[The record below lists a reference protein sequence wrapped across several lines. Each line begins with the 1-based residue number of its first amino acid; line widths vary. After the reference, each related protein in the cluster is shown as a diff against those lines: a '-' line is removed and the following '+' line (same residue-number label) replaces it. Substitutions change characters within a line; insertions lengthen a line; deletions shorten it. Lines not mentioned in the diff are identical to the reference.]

1 MKNLTIRQKLL
12 GITAIIGIVLILIG
26 VMTYNAFE
34 KVDQLHDIMFKTDE
48 INENMLN
55 LRKNEKDFLMRDVI
69 NSEYFETEQSKY
81 LKAFREVMA
90 KNNEIIKELLKDE
103 YVKSF
108 GLEESLVLLDKNF
121 TVYEDRFEELVALI
135 TKRGFKDFG
144 LIGEMRDAT
153 HGVDAF
159 YDDAV
164 FIAEEELLLRKH
176 EKDYLLRLDLSYQ
189 KKFNDEVEVFKNK
202 VNRTGQMSSSR
213 KQALFSYLEV
223 YQKTF
228 NAIIEMDKKIGLA
241 ENLGIKGGM
250 REAIH
255 ETEPLLDEVMLVVD
269 EKSEDAVSRAV
280 RNIIILIVIF
290 LGFTITV
297 MLVTMANI
305 RNSLYIAQV
314 AVKAVANGDFSKDVD
329 IKNQDEIGDLLTDLK
344 MMLRK
349 LRNSVQMAKEV
360 SDGNLGVLDDMDQS
374 AFGGELDE
382 ALEGMIT
389 KLRAIIEE
397 IMMAA
402 DNFTGVSNQLS
413 MSAEQLSAGS
423 TEQAASA
430 EEISASVE
438 EMTSAITQNAENAI
452 RTEGIAV
459 KTAKE
464 MEVSHKSVDE
474 AVNAIKQIA
483 DKIFVVNEISHKTD
497 LLAINAAVEA
507 ARAGEHGKG
516 FAVVATEVRKLAEQ
530 TQRAAREIT
539 ELATDSVKVAEKSG
553 EMLRELVPEIQ
564 MTTQLVQDI
573 NVSSSEQNSGAGQIN
588 EGVQQLASVT
598 QENAASSEE
607 LSSTSQELSS
617 QAEQMRSTIAFFRF
631 KREKKQQAN
640 NPEFVQEVTTTKSSN
655 SPSIKKKVTDIDI
668 ETDLNRLRKD
678 DEYESM

>member
-1 MKNLTIRQKLL
+1 
-12 GITAIIGIVLILIG
+12 
-26 VMTYNAFE
+26 
-34 KVDQLHDIMFKTDE
+34 
-48 INENMLN
+48 
-55 LRKNEKDFLMRDVI
+55 
-69 NSEYFETEQSKY
+69 
-81 LKAFREVMA
+81 
-90 KNNEIIKELLKDE
+90 
-103 YVKSF
+103 
-108 GLEESLVLLDKNF
+108 
-121 TVYEDRFEELVALI
+121 
-135 TKRGFKDFG
+135 
-144 LIGEMRDAT
+144 
-153 HGVDAF
+153 
-159 YDDAV
+159 
-164 FIAEEELLLRKH
+164 
-176 EKDYLLRLDLSYQ
+176 
-189 KKFNDEVEVFKNK
+189 
-202 VNRTGQMSSSR
+202 MSSGR
-213 KQALFSYLEV
+213 KQALFSSLEG

-250 REAIH
+250 RQAIH
-255 ETEPLLDEVMLVVD
+255 ETEPVLAEVIRVVD
-269 EKSEDAVSRAV
+269 EKSEEAASRAI

-290 LGFTITV
+290 LGVTITV

-305 RNSLYIAQV
+305 RNSLHIAQI
-314 AVKAVANGDFSKDVD
+314 AVKAVATGDFSKDVE
-329 IKNQDEIGDLLTDLK
+329 IKNQDEIGELLTDLK

-349 LRNSVQMAKEV
+349 LRNSVKMAKEV

-374 AFGGELDE
+374 TLGGELDE

-397 IMMAA
+397 IMVAA

-464 MEVSHKSVDE
+464 MEMSHKSVDE
-474 AVNAIKQIA
+474 AVSAIKQIA
-483 DKIFVVNEISHKTD
+483 DKIFIVNEISHKTD

-516 FAVVATEVRKLAEQ
+516 FAVVASEVRKLAEQ

-539 ELATDSVKVAEKSG
+539 ELATDSVKVAERSG

-564 MTTQLVQDI
+564 MTTQLVQEI
-573 NVSSSEQNSGAGQIN
+573 NVSSSEQNSGASQIN

-631 KREKKQQAN
+631 EKKKKQQINKPASVQVFATR
-640 NPEFVQEVTTTKSSN
+640 NPSN
-655 SPSIKKKVTDIDI
+655 SPSVNKNGTDIDI
-668 ETDLNRLRKD
+668 ETDLNHLRKD
-678 DEYESM
+678 DDYESM

>member
-1 MKNLTIRQKLL
+1 MRNLTIRQKLF
-12 GITAIIGIVLILIG
+12 GITAIIGVVLILIG

-34 KVDQLHDIMFKTDE
+34 KVDHLHDIMFRTHE
-48 INENMLN
+48 FNENMLN

-69 NSEYFETEQSKY
+69 NPEYFETGQSKY
-81 LKAFREVMA
+81 LKTYHVVME
-90 KNNEIIKELLKDE
+90 KNHEIIKELKMDE
-103 YVKSF
+103 YVQSF
-108 GLEESLVLLDKNF
+108 GLEEALNILDKDF
-121 TVYEDRFEELVALI
+121 TAYDDSFDELVAL
-135 TKRGFKDFG
+135 TTQRGFKDYG
-144 LIGEMRDAT
+144 LVGEMRKAI
-153 HGVDAF
+153 HSVDAF
-159 YDDAV
+159 YSDAA

-176 EKDYLLRLDLSYQ
+176 EKDYLLRSDISYQ
-189 KKFNDEVEVFKNK
+189 KKFNDEIEVFKDK
-202 VNRTGQMSSSR
+202 IKRTGQISPSR
-213 KQALFSYLEV
+213 KQALYSSLDL

-228 NAIIEMDKKIGLA
+228 NAIIEIDKKIGLT
-241 ENLGIKGGM
+241 ENLGTKGQM

-255 ETEPLLDEVMLVVD
+255 ATEPILEEIIRVVD
-269 EKSEDAVSRAV
+269 EKSEEASLRAV
-280 RNIIILIVIF
+280 RNIIILIIIF
-290 LGFTITV
+290 LAFTVSV

-305 RNSLYIAQV
+305 RNSLHIAQV
-314 AVKAVANGDFSKDVD
+314 AVKAVANGDFSKDVE
-329 IKNQDEIGDLLTDLK
+329 IKNKDEIGDLLTDLK
-344 MMLRK
+344 MMLGK
-349 LRNSVQMAKEV
+349 LRNSVKMAKEV
-360 SDGNLGVLDDMDQS
+360 SDGNLGVLDEMDQS
-374 AFGGELDE
+374 VFGGELDE

-438 EMTSAITQNAENAI
+438 EMTSAITQNAENAL

-464 MEVSHKSVDE
+464 MDISHKSVDE

-483 DKIFVVNEISHKTD
+483 DKIFIVNEISHKTD

-516 FAVVATEVRKLAEQ
+516 FAVVASEVRKLAEQ

-539 ELATDSVKVAEKSG
+539 ELATDSVKVAERSG

-564 MTTQLVQDI
+564 MTTQLVQEI
-573 NVSSSEQNSGAGQIN
+573 NVSSSEQNSGASQIN

-631 KREKKQQAN
+631 EREKRQQTNKPIA
-640 NPEFVQEVTTTKSSN
+640 VQEFASRKSAK
-655 SPSIKKKVTDIDI
+655 SPSNKKNVTDIDI

-678 DEYESM
+678 DDYESM

>member
-1 MKNLTIRQKLL
+1 ML
-12 GITAIIGIVLILIG
+12 GITAIIGVVLILIG

-34 KVDQLHDIMFKTDE
+34 KVDQLHDIMFKTNE

-69 NSEYFETEQSKY
+69 NPEYFETGQSKY
-81 LKAFREVMA
+81 LKAFSEGMDRT
-90 KNNEIIKELLKDE
+90 NEIIKELKKDE
-103 YVKSF
+103 YVQSF
-108 GLEESLVLLDKNF
+108 GLEESLILLDKSF
-121 TVYEDRFEELVALI
+121 TVYEDRFEELAALI
-135 TKRGFKDFG
+135 TKRGFKDYG
-144 LIGEMRDAT
+144 LIGEMREAI
-153 HGVDAF
+153 HSVDAF
-159 YDDAV
+159 YNDAV

-176 EKDYLLRLDLSYQ
+176 EKDYLLRSDISYQ
-189 KKFNDEVEVFKNK
+189 KKFNDEIEVFRNK

-213 KQALFSYLEV
+213 KQALFNSLEV

-228 NAIIEMDKKIGLA
+228 NAIIEMDERIGLA

-250 REAIH
+250 RKAIH
-255 ETEPLLDEVMLVVD
+255 ETEPVLEEVIRVVD
-269 EKSEDAVSRAV
+269 EKSEDASSWAV
-280 RNIIILIVIF
+280 RYIIILIVIF
-290 LGFTITV
+290 LGVTITV

-305 RNSLYIAQV
+305 RNSLHIAQI
-314 AVKAVANGDFSKDVD
+314 AVKAVAIGDFSKDVE
-329 IKNQDEIGDLLTDLK
+329 IKSQDEIGELLTDLK

-349 LRNSVQMAKEV
+349 LRNSVKMAKEV

-374 AFGGELDE
+374 TLGGELDE

-397 IMMAA
+397 IMVAA

-516 FAVVATEVRKLAEQ
+516 FAVVASEVRKLAEQ

-539 ELATDSVKVAEKSG
+539 ELATDSVKVAERSG
-553 EMLRELVPEIQ
+553 EMLRELVPEVQ

-631 KREKKQQAN
+631 EKGKKKQAN
-640 NPEFVQEVTTTKSSN
+640 KQVSVQELKTRKSSN
-655 SPSIKKKVTDIDI
+655 STSIKTKETDIDI
-668 ETDLNRLRKD
+668 ETDLNRLGTD
-678 DEYESM
+678 DAYESM

>member
-1 MKNLTIRQKLL
+1 L
-12 GITAIIGIVLILIG
+12 GITAIIGVVLILIG

-34 KVDQLHDIMFKTDE
+34 KVDQLHDIMFKTNE

-69 NSEYFETEQSKY
+69 NPEYFETGQSKY
-81 LKAFREVMA
+81 LKAFSEGMDRT
-90 KNNEIIKELLKDE
+90 NEIIKELKKDE
-103 YVKSF
+103 YVQSF
-108 GLEESLVLLDKNF
+108 GLEESLILLDKSF
-121 TVYEDRFEELVALI
+121 TVYEDRFEELAALI
-135 TKRGFKDFG
+135 TKRGFKDYG
-144 LIGEMRDAT
+144 LIGEMREAI
-153 HGVDAF
+153 HSVDAF
-159 YDDAV
+159 YNDAV

-176 EKDYLLRLDLSYQ
+176 EKDYLLRSDISYQ
-189 KKFNDEVEVFKNK
+189 KKFNDEIEVFRNK

-213 KQALFSYLEV
+213 KQALFNSLEV

-228 NAIIEMDKKIGLA
+228 NAIIEMDERIGLA

-250 REAIH
+250 RKAIH
-255 ETEPLLDEVMLVVD
+255 ETEPVLEEVIRVVD
-269 EKSEDAVSRAV
+269 EKSEDASSWAV
-280 RNIIILIVIF
+280 RYIIILIVIF
-290 LGFTITV
+290 LGVTITV

-305 RNSLYIAQV
+305 RNSLHIAQI
-314 AVKAVANGDFSKDVD
+314 AVKAVAIGDFSKDVE
-329 IKNQDEIGDLLTDLK
+329 IKSQDEIGELLTDLK

-349 LRNSVQMAKEV
+349 LRNSVKMAKEV

-374 AFGGELDE
+374 TLGGELDE

-397 IMMAA
+397 IMVAA

-516 FAVVATEVRKLAEQ
+516 FAVVASEVRKLAEQ

-539 ELATDSVKVAEKSG
+539 ELATDSVKVAERSG
-553 EMLRELVPEIQ
+553 EMLRELVPEVQ

-631 KREKKQQAN
+631 EKGKKKQAN
-640 NPEFVQEVTTTKSSN
+640 KQVSVQELKTRKSSN
-655 SPSIKKKVTDIDI
+655 STSIKTKETDIDI
-668 ETDLNRLRKD
+668 ETDLNRLGTD
-678 DEYESM
+678 DAYESM

>member
-631 KREKKQQAN
+631 KREKKQQTN
-640 NPEFVQEVTTTKSSN
+640 NPEFVQEVTTRKSSN